1 MAIMLLLHGIRFWI
15 IEILRGDKNQ
25 SHPAMTNVFRTFEQ
39 IWVWFVTQ
47 TVLILQFFYYEQT
60 CYWVFLIPFEQKL
73 FTKTGNRETL
83 KQFFILDIHQF
94 TNLQMYL

>member
-1 MAIMLLLHGIRFWI
+1 MKYQDAIPSRYDQCFSNMI
-15 IEILRGDKNQ
+15 IIYEVLI
-25 SHPAMTNVFRTFEQ
+25 Q

-47 TVLILQFFYYEQT
+47 SVLILQFFYYEQT
-60 CYWVFLIPFEQKL
+60 CYRVFPIPFEHKL
-73 FTKTGNRETL
+73 FTITENRETL

>member
-1 MAIMLLLHGIRFWI
+1 
-15 IEILRGDKNQ
+15 
-25 SHPAMTNVFRTFEQ
+25 MTNVFRTLEQ

-47 TVLILQFFYYEQT
+47 TVPILQFFYYEQT
-60 CYWVFLIPFEQKL
+60 CYWVFLIPFEHKL
-73 FTKTGNRETL
+73 FTITENRETL

>member
-1 MAIMLLLHGIRFWI
+1 MKYQDVIQSRYDQCFSNMI
-15 IEILRGDKNQ
+15 IIYEVLI
-25 SHPAMTNVFRTFEQ
+25 Q

-47 TVLILQFFYYEQT
+47 SVLILQFFYYEQT
-60 CYWVFLIPFEQKL
+60 CYWVFLIPFEHKL
-73 FTKTGNRETL
+73 FTITENRETL